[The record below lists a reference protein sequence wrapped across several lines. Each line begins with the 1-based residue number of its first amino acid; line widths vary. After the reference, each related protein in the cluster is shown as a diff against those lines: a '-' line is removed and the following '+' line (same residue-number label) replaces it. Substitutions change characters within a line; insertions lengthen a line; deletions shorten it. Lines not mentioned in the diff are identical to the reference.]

1 MASTIRIWD
10 LPTRLF
16 HWALALCVVGSV
28 TTGQIG
34 GAAMVWHFRC
44 GYAVLS
50 LLLFRILWG
59 CVGGRWSRFASF
71 VYSPA
76 TVLRYLKGLGAPEH
90 SVGHNPAGAWSVFA
104 MLAFLLLQVSSG
116 VFSDDEIAASGPF
129 SKFVSSAWVSQ
140 ATIYHK
146 NIGRPIVL
154 GLLALHIG
162 TVLYYLIRKREN
174 LIRPM
179 IHGDKVSALEVEG
192 SRDDA
197 RSRAVAAVILLACV
211 ALVSWALKLAG

>member
-1 MASTIRIWD
+1 MASTVRIWD

-16 HWALALCVVGSV
+16 HWALALCVAGSV
-28 TTGQIG
+28 STGQIG
-34 GAAMVWHFRC
+34 GAAMEWHFRC

-50 LLLFRILWG
+50 LLLFRIVWG
-59 CVGGRWSRFASF
+59 CVGGRWSRFSSF

-76 TVLRYLKGLGAPEH
+76 TVLRYLKGLRAPEH
-90 SVGHNPAGAWSVFA
+90 SVGHNPAGAMSVFA
-104 MLAFLLLQVSSG
+104 MLAFLLMQVSSG
-116 VFSDDEIAASGPF
+116 LLSDDEIGATGPF
-129 SKFVSSAWVSQ
+129 AKFVSSALVSQ
-140 ATIYHK
+140 ASIYHK
-146 NIGRPIVL
+146 NIGRPVVL

-162 TVLYYLIRKREN
+162 TVLYYLIRRREN

-179 IHGDKVSALEVEG
+179 IHGDKVTTLEVHG

-197 RSRAVAAVILLACV
+197 LTRAAAAAILLACV